1 METPFTH
8 LDGDGRLRMV
18 DVSDKSPT
26 RRSAQASCVVRS
38 TVDVFSLPATASG
51 LDPVFAARLAGIQ
64 AAKRTAQLI
73 PLCHPLNL
81 NDVQVEVTSEEVGVL
96 VRSTVVTVNRTGVEM
111 EALTAC
117 AFAALSLVNALVV
130 LDERAAFEDLVLESK
145 TGGKSD
151 DWGRQ
156 IAADESG
163 AGSGR

>member
-1 METPFTH
+1 VETPFTH

-18 DVSDKSPT
+18 DVTHKEPT

-38 TVDVFSLPATASG
+38 SVDVFSLAPSPSG

-64 AAKRTAQLI
+64 AAKRTSALI
-73 PLCHPLNL
+73 PLCHPINL
-81 NDVQVEVTSEEVGVL
+81 NDVQVEVTSEGGSVV

-117 AFAALSLVNALVV
+117 SFAALSLVNALTA
-130 LDERAAFEDLVLESK
+130 LDEHARFEDLVVERK
-145 TGGKSD
+145 TGGKSG

-156 IAADESG
+156 IALDEASTE
-163 AGSGR
+163 AT

>member
-8 LDGDGRLRMV
+8 LDGEGRLRMV
-18 DVSDKSPT
+18 DVSDKTPT
-26 RRSAQASCVVRS
+26 RRSAEASCVVRS
-38 TVDVFSLPATASG
+38 RVDVFSLAPRAHG

-73 PLCHPLNL
+73 PLCHPINL
-81 NDVQVEVTSEEVGVL
+81 NDVQVEVTSQDGGVL
-96 VRSTVVTVNRTGVEM
+96 IRSTVVTVNRTGVEM

-117 AFAALSLVNALVV
+117 SFAALSLVNALVA
-130 LDERAAFEDLVLESK
+130 LDEEVRFEDLVLERK

-156 IAADESG
+156 VTGGETRDG
-163 AGSGR
+163 A